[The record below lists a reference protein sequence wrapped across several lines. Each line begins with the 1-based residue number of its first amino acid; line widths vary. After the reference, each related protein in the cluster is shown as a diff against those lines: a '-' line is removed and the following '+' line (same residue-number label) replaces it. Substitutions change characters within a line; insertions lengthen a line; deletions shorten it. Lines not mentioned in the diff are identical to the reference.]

1 MRSHGLTSW
10 QIPLLARVGVFGVL
24 VVGALAG
31 CGGGASASGTMS
43 AVPGPNTPLAIN
55 QGNATATAAE
65 AIVTPATLAA
75 TATTAA
81 GAGAAA
87 PAAVP
92 PSLSSIDRRVVQR
105 WFSSQNVLPAVAG
118 TVTMPCVVGG
128 SFTAVTSADAKTLT
142 VTFADCSEVA
152 GTSVGGAQTYTN
164 LTLTTQSS
172 LDSIS
177 ANVKDALTI
186 VVGAVSYAETGDYAF
201 SFSANKTANGGFSTE
216 TFGLIGSSLTIS
228 VSKGGAISDSVTLT
242 NFDFNF
248 EEDLTVSPHQLYSS
262 FNYTLASSRLN
273 GEITVATT
281 QEFKQ
286 IVDPAETH
294 LYPYAGQLMIAGANS
309 MRLQVTILGDETF
322 VPPAGEGQIEL
333 QLDSG
338 TGSFAPAVWLSWA
351 TLSAAG

>member
-1 MRSHGLTSW
+1 MRRHGSTSA
-10 QIPLLARVGVFGVL
+10 QLLLAKVGIFGAL
-24 VVGALAG
+24 VAGALAG
-31 CGGGASASGTMS
+31 CGGGASATGAMT
-43 AVPGPNTPLAIN
+43 AAPGPNTPLAIG

-65 AIVTPATLAA
+65 AIVTPATLAD

-81 GAGAAA
+81 GASAA

-92 PSLSSIDRRVVQR
+92 PSLSSMDRRVVQR
-105 WFSSQNVLPAVAG
+105 WLSSQNLHPAAAG
-118 TVTMPCVVGG
+118 TVTIPCAVGG
-128 SFTAVTSADAKTLT
+128 SFTAVTSADGKTLT

-152 GTSVGGAQTYTN
+152 GTTVGGNQTYTN
-164 LTLTTQSS
+164 LTVTTQST

-177 ANVKDALTI
+177 ANVADALTI
-186 VVGAVSYAETGDYAF
+186 VVGTVSYAETGDYAF
-201 SFSANKTANGGFSTE
+201 SFSANKTANAGVTTE
-216 TFGLIGSSLTIS
+216 TFGLIGSNLSIS
-228 VSKGGAISDSVTLT
+228 VSKGGAVSDSVTLT
-242 NFDFNF
+242 RFDFNF

-262 FNYTLASSRLN
+262 FNYSLASSRLN
-273 GEITVATT
+273 GQITVATT

-294 LYPYAGQLMIAGANS
+294 LYPYAGQLMIAGGNS
-309 MRLQVTILGDETF
+309 ERLQVTILGDENF

-338 TGSFAPAVWLSWA
+338 TGSFGHAIWLSWA

>member
-1 MRSHGLTSW
+1 
-10 QIPLLARVGVFGVL
+10 LLARVGVFGAL
-24 VVGALAG
+24 VAGALAG
-31 CGGGASASGTMS
+31 CGGGASAGGAMS
-43 AVPGPNTPLAIN
+43 AAPGPNTPLAIG

-65 AIVTPATLAA
+65 AIVTPATLAD

-81 GAGAAA
+81 GVGAA

-105 WFSSQNVLPAVAG
+105 WFSSQNVNPAAAG
-118 TVTMPCVVGG
+118 TVTIPCAVGG
-128 SFTAVTSADAKTLT
+128 TFTAVTSADGKTLT

-152 GTSVGGAQTYTN
+152 GTSVGGNQTYTN
-164 LTLTTQSS
+164 LTLTTQST

-177 ANVKDALTI
+177 ANVTDALTI
-186 VVGAVSYAETGDYAF
+186 VVGTVSYAETGDYAF
-201 SFSANKTANGGFSTE
+201 SFSANKTASAGIATE
-216 TFGLIGSSLTIS
+216 TFGLTGSSLSIS
-228 VSKGGAISDSVTLT
+228 VSKNGAVSDSVTLT

-273 GEITVATT
+273 GQITVATT

-309 MRLQVTILGDETF
+309 VRLQVTILGDETF
-322 VPPAGEGQIEL
+322 VPPTGEGQIEL

-338 TGSFAPAVWLSWA
+338 TGSFGPAVWLSWA

>member
-1 MRSHGLTSW
+1 MQRHGSTSSR
-10 QIPLLARVGVFGVL
+10 IVLARLGIFSAL
-24 VVGALAG
+24 VAGALAG
-31 CGGGASASGTMS
+31 CGGGASAGGAMT
-43 AVPGPNTPLAIN
+43 AAAGPNTPLAIG

-65 AIVTPATLAA
+65 AIVAPATLAD
-75 TATTAA
+75 TAATAA
-81 GAGAAA
+81 GASAA
-87 PAAVP
+87 PAGVP
-92 PSLSSIDRRVVQR
+92 PSLSSMDRRVVQL
-105 WFSSQNVLPAVAG
+105 WLSSQNLHPAAAG
-118 TVTMPCVVGG
+118 TVTIPCAVAG
-128 SFTAVTSADAKTLT
+128 SFTAVTSADGKTLT

-152 GTSVGGAQTYTN
+152 GTTVAGTQTYTN
-164 LTLTTQSS
+164 LTVTTQST

-177 ANVKDALTI
+177 ANVADALTI
-186 VVGAVSYAETGDYAF
+186 VVGTVSYAETGDYAF
-201 SFSANKTANGGFSTE
+201 SFSANKTANAGVSTE
-216 TFGLIGSSLTIS
+216 TFGLIGSNLSIS
-228 VSKGGAISDSVTLT
+228 VSKGGAVSDSVTLT

-273 GEITVATT
+273 GRITVATT

-294 LYPYAGQLMIAGANS
+294 LYPYAGQLMIAGGS
-309 MRLQVTILGDETF
+309 SERLQVTILGDETF

-338 TGSFAPAVWLSWA
+338 TGSFGPAIWLSWA